1 MPVDLRG
8 ALRTA
13 LDVEVPALALERITE
28 RAARRLRSLKR
39 RRSRAMLSAAALVA
53 LIAVFA
59 GGQETAAFY
68 PAIAAAPAPAPS
80 PLAT

>member
-13 LDVEVPALALERITE
+13 LDVDVPAPQLERIGE
-28 RAARRLRSLKR
+28 RAARRVRLLRR

-59 GGQETAAFY
+59 GGQETAVFY
-68 PAIAAAPAPAPS
+68 PAIAAAPVPAPS

>member
-13 LDVEVPALALERITE
+13 LDVDAPPLQLERIGE
-28 RAARRLRSLKR
+28 RVARRVRSLQR
-39 RRSRAMLSAAALVA
+39 RRSRSMLSVAALVA

-59 GGQETAAFY
+59 GGQETAVFY